1 MSEDLSKKKN
11 HVRGNRKWKY
21 TLSLSGTAG
30 NSKKKSD
37 KGPHVS
43 CVFLDR

>member
-1 MSEDLSKKKN
+1 MSEETVNGDIL
-11 HVRGNRKWKY
+11 
-21 TLSLSGTAG
+21 LSLSGTAG
-30 NSKKKSD
+30 NSKNKSY